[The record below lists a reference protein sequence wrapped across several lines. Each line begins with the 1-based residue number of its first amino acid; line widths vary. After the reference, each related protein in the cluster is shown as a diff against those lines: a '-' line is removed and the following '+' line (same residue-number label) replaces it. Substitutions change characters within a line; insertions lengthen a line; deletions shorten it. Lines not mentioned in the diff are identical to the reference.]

1 VLNFKKPVTRKG
13 KKRLKCRW
21 QPSIFSTVKKETL
34 EYDMPF
40 STLLLLEGI
49 TVALA
54 TTSDSGFRMYGAKKM
69 SFKMPSA

>member
-1 VLNFKKPVTRKG
+1 MW
-13 KKRLKCRW
+13 LKCRW

-40 STLLLLEGI
+40 SSLLLLEGI

-54 TTSDSGFRMYGAKKM
+54 TRSDSGSKCMVQKI
-69 SFKMPSA
+69 

>member
-1 VLNFKKPVTRKG
+1 MW
-13 KKRLKCRW
+13 LKCRW

-40 STLLLLEGI
+40 SSLLLLEGI

-54 TTSDSGFRMYGAKKM
+54 TRSDSGSKCMVQKIELQNASCLNLIRLSM
-69 SFKMPSA
+69 

>member
-1 VLNFKKPVTRKG
+1 
-13 KKRLKCRW
+13 
-21 QPSIFSTVKKETL
+21 VKKETL

-54 TTSDSGFRMYGAKKM
+54 TTSDSGFRMYGAKK
-69 SFKMPSA
+69 